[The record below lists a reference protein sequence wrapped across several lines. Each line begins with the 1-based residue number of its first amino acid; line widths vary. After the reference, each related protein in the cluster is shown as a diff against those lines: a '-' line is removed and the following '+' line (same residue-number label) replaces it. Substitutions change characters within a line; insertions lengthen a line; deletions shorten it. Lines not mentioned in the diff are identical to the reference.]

1 MSSARVKGLG
11 LIVVLGMACAMLAQ
25 NPQSR
30 GLGQAAAAAAAAK
43 GGEKGKAEGA
53 RPAPA
58 AKTTAPAPAGAA
70 QAAKGPSAAKSGE
83 KRDPFRPTIEPT
95 KPGAALPLECPP
107 GVRGIIVG
115 QAELNGVARSPNGI
129 IAVIT
134 TTNTGRTYFL
144 REGNTLCNGR
154 VVRITA
160 DSIVFEENV
169 VDPIGRVGKRE
180 VIKKI
185 PGDAL

>member
-1 MSSARVKGLG
+1 MAMIVALG
-11 LIVVLGMACAMLAQ
+11 LAGTLLAQ

-30 GLGQAAAAAAAAK
+30 GLSQAQAAAAAAK
-43 GGEKGKAEGA
+43 GGGTAKTGGGA
-53 RPAPA
+53 PAAPA
-58 AKTTAPAPAGAA
+58 AKTTGPAA
-70 QAAKGPSAAKSGE
+70 QPGTSAAKGGAAAKPGE
-83 KRDPFRPTIEPT
+83 KRDPFRPTIDPT
-95 KPGAALPLECPP
+95 KQAGQIALECPP

-129 IAVIT
+129 IAVVT

-154 VVRITA
+154 VLKITA

-169 VDPIGRVGKRE
+169 VDPAGRVGRRE

-185 PGDAL
+185 PGDAM